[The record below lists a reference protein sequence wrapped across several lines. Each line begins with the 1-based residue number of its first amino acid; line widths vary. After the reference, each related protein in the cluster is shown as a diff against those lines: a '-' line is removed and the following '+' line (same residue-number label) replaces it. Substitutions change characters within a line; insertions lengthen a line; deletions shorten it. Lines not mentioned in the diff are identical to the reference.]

1 MLLPGVRTA
10 PTIARG
16 TDVEAMV
23 PRREQRVKIHAM
35 PDATNLG
42 VKIHYEVEG
51 SGPPLVL
58 AHGLG
63 YSGEDWRD
71 FRYVDLMRQDFQ
83 LILVD
88 HRGHG
93 KSDKPHGPAAYSP
106 EMRVNDHV
114 AVLDELGIR
123 QAHFWG
129 YSMGGAVA
137 FMIGKWAPDRF
148 RSLVIGGEDPYP
160 PPKALPDAPN
170 PLLEVMKQGGG
181 AWVRHREA
189 NMDLTPA
196 MKARYRENDFEA
208 LLALR
213 QNPYRWGE
221 QIVPILP
228 HFPIPSLLYGGEA
241 EDVFFTMKEAASA
254 MPAATFVSFPK
265 YDHVDIWV
273 KSGEI
278 VPQVRR
284 FLDMHPIA

>member
-1 MLLPGVRTA
+1 MLLLGVRTA

-114 AVLDELGIR
+114 AVLDAGSGQR
-123 QAHFWG
+123 WF
-129 YSMGGAVA
+129 
-137 FMIGKWAPDRF
+137 
-148 RSLVIGGEDPYP
+148 DP
-160 PPKALPDAPN
+160 
-170 PLLEVMKQGGG
+170 
-181 AWVRHREA
+181 
-189 NMDLTPA
+189 
-196 MKARYRENDFEA
+196 
-208 LLALR
+208 
-213 QNPYRWGE
+213 
-221 QIVPILP
+221 
-228 HFPIPSLLYGGEA
+228 EA
-241 EDVFFTMKEAASA
+241 ERGQEVV
-254 MPAATFVSFPK
+254 AATVL
-265 YDHVDIWV
+265 VGRV
-273 KSGEI
+273 
-278 VPQVRR
+278 
-284 FLDMHPIA
+284 LDGLSRQGATPVEGSA